1 MYGVMAYCSNKIETK
16 TEINMN
22 EEASNPNIEWKKTGF
37 DFNERI
43 TLKTNVRKA
52 VEYEAKN
59 KNSGLKNKYIPNP
72 AELPNGLKKI
82 RKKIK
87 DVWDDEDEDEN
98 DYQVIAVNS
107 PEEYNMS
114 LMDALQTDEKKF
126 LKQNEDIQNINTLQ
140 QTERNQQI
148 ANADKMAK
156 DSGLKG
162 LDKNVLAQTSQNISI
177 GEDLAKDAILGQVA
191 RSFKY
196 KGAKLPAK
204 DAKKLITGIKRIQQA
219 GGKNAV
225 SGMSLKD
232 VLEAGKKSSGKKD
245 VIKKM
250 LEKSGRIEN
259 KNNKIKIQTNE
270 LQLKNADLAKKL
282 EKISRI

>member
-1 MYGVMAYCSNKIETK
+1 MK
-16 TEINMN
+16 
-22 EEASNPNIEWKKTGF
+22 EESSNPNIEWKKTGF

-52 VEYEAKN
+52 VEYETKN
-59 KNSGLKNKYIPNP
+59 KNSGLKKNYIPNP
-72 AELPNGLKKI
+72 AELPKGLKKI

-87 DVWDDEDEDEN
+87 DVWDDEEDDEN
-98 DYQVIAVNS
+98 DYQIIATNS
-107 PEEYNMS
+107 PEEYNLS

-126 LKQNEDIQNINTLQ
+126 LKQNEDIQTINILH

-148 ANADKMAK
+148 ANADKLSR
-156 DSGLKG
+156 DSGLNG
-162 LDKNVLAQTSQNISI
+162 LDKNVLIQTSQNISI
-177 GEDLAKDAILGQVA
+177 GEDLAKDAVVSQVA

-204 DAKKLITGIKRIQQA
+204 DAKKLITGIKRIQQT
-219 GGKNAV
+219 GGKDAL
-225 SGMSLKD
+225 SGMKLKD
-232 VLEAGKKSSGKKD
+232 VLEIGQSSSGKKE

-250 LEKSGRIEN
+250 LEKSGRIE
-259 KNNKIKIQTNE
+259 KKGLKIKGQTNN
-270 LQLKNADLAKKL
+270 LQIKNADLAKKL

>member
-1 MYGVMAYCSNKIETK
+1 
-16 TEINMN
+16 MN
-22 EEASNPNIEWKKTGF
+22 EESSNPNIEWKKTGF

-59 KNSGLKNKYIPNP
+59 KNSGLKKKYIPNP
-72 AELPNGLKKI
+72 AELPSGLKKI

-87 DVWDDEDEDEN
+87 DVCDDEEEDEN
-98 DYQVIAVNS
+98 DYQVIAINS
-107 PEEYNMS
+107 PEEYNLS

-126 LKQNEDIQNINTLQ
+126 LKQNESIQTTNILQ

-148 ANADKMAK
+148 ADADKMSK

-162 LDKNVLAQTSQNISI
+162 LDKNVLAQTSQNIGI
-177 GEDLAKDAILGQVA
+177 GEDLTKDAIVGQVA

-196 KGAKLPAK
+196 KGAKLPAD

-219 GGKNAV
+219 GGKNAL

-232 VLEAGKKSSGKKD
+232 VLEVGKKSSGKKE
-245 VIKKM
+245 VVKKM

-259 KNNKIKIQTNE
+259 KNKKIKIQTND
-270 LQLKNADLAKKL
+270 LQLKNANLAKKL
-282 EKISRI
+282 EKVSRI

>member
-1 MYGVMAYCSNKIETK
+1 M
-16 TEINMN
+16 NMN
-22 EEASNPNIEWKKTGF
+22 EESSNPNIEWKKTGF

-59 KNSGLKNKYIPNP
+59 KNSGLNKKYIPNP
-72 AELPNGLKKI
+72 ADLPNGLKKI

-87 DVWDDEDEDEN
+87 DAWDDEDEDEN
-98 DYQVIAVNS
+98 DYQVIVVNS

-126 LKQNEDIQNINTLQ
+126 LKQNEDIQTINTLH
-140 QTERNQQI
+140 QTQRNQQI
-148 ANADKMAK
+148 ADADKMAK

-177 GEDLAKDAILGQVA
+177 GEDLTKEAIVGQVA

-196 KGAKLPAK
+196 KGAKLPASE
-204 DAKKLITGIKRIQQA
+204 AKKLITGIKRIQKE
-219 GGKNAV
+219 GGKNAL
-225 SGMSLKD
+225 SGMALKD
-232 VLEAGKKSSGKKD
+232 VLEVGKKSSGKKE
-245 VIKKM
+245 VVKKM
-250 LEKSGRIEN
+250 LEKSGRIEK
-259 KNNKIKIQTNE
+259 KNHKIKVQVND

>member
-1 MYGVMAYCSNKIETK
+1 MAYCSNKIETK